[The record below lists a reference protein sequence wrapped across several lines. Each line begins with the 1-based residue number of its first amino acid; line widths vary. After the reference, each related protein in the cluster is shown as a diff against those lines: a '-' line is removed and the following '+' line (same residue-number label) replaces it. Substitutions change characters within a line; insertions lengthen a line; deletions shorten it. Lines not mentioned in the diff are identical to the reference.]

1 LSTFYESL
9 GFVFSQGI
17 GGSIMARIL
26 VIDDDAGLRQ
36 MVKLMLEREGHEAI
50 LAENGQMGIDMA
62 LSQVPDVAIIDLMM
76 PGLSGYDVT
85 RQLRTDS
92 RTSTMPILILTAR
105 SQPMDKQMATSAG
118 ASAFM
123 SKPVASRELASR
135 LTELLESQSSDFP
148 STATSPV
155 TPMPSVGATP
165 APPSP
170 IKRLPIGVDHA
181 EAAPPRSA
189 ATIQPLQAAR
199 ASEKTL
205 PAVAVLSVRGGSGGT
220 TLAINLTFMFR
231 RIYERVCLVDL
242 SMAGGQIGLYLHL
255 PLRGSWADLLPLGD
269 QIEPRAV
276 SGVIT
281 AHPQQGVG
289 IIGAPTTPPAGAL
302 TPAASTALLTTLS
315 TGFQQTVIDING
327 VSAGAGAIL
336 GLTRTVIVILSDDPV
351 SAQMGSSLSQNLQ
364 AMNVD
369 IRRVRIVVNH
379 SRPEPGIPAAT
390 IARSIGLPIHAELP
404 YDVNQMQA
412 IRRGVPTV
420 VLAPE
425 SAYAQ
430 ALYQLTRTL

>member
-1 LSTFYESL
+1 
-9 GFVFSQGI
+9 
-17 GGSIMARIL
+17 MARIL

-50 LAENGQMGIDMA
+50 LAENGQAGIDAA
-62 LSQVPDVAIIDLMM
+62 LAQIPDVAIIDLMM

-85 RQLRTDS
+85 RQLRNDA
-92 RTSTMPILILTAR
+92 RTASMPILILTAR

-123 SKPVASRELASR
+123 SKPVASRELATR
-135 LTELLESQSSDFP
+135 LGELLEAQAQEFP
-148 STATSPV
+148 SPATAPV
-155 TPMPSVGATP
+155 TTLSTA
-165 APPSP
+165 APPIAPISP
-170 IKRLPIGVDHA
+170 IKRLPIGADYG
-181 EAAPPRSA
+181 E
-189 ATIQPLQAAR
+189 QAAR
-199 ASEKTL
+199 PARAIPPVPAGKSNEKAL
-205 PAVAVLSVRGGSGGT
+205 PAVAVLSVRNSSGGT

-242 SMAGGQIGLYLHL
+242 SMAGGQVGLYLHL

-269 QIEPRAV
+269 QIDPRAV

-289 IIGAPTTPPAGAL
+289 IIGAPTTPPSGAL
-302 TPAASTALLTTLS
+302 TPAASTALITTLS

-351 SAQMGSSLSQNLQ
+351 SAQMGGSLSQNLQ
-364 AMNVD
+364 AQNVD
-369 IRRVRIVVNH
+369 MRRVRIVVNH
-379 SRPEPGIPAAT
+379 SRAEPGIPAAM

>member
-1 LSTFYESL
+1 
-9 GFVFSQGI
+9 
-17 GGSIMARIL
+17 MARIL

-50 LAENGQMGIDMA
+50 LAENGQAGIDAA
-62 LSQVPDVAIIDLMM
+62 LAQIPDVAIVDLMM

-85 RQLRTDS
+85 RQLRNDA
-92 RTSTMPILILTAR
+92 RTASMPILILTAR

-123 SKPVASRELASR
+123 SKPVASRELATR
-135 LTELLESQSSDFP
+135 LGELLEAQAQEFP
-148 STATSPV
+148 SPATAPV
-155 TPMPSVGATP
+155 TTLPTAA
-165 APPSP
+165 APIAPISP
-170 IKRLPIGVDHA
+170 IKRLPIGADYG
-181 EAAPPRSA
+181 EP
-189 ATIQPLQAAR
+189 AAR
-199 ASEKTL
+199 PARAIPPVPAGKSNEKAL
-205 PAVAVLSVRGGSGGT
+205 PAVAVLSVRNSSGGT

-242 SMAGGQIGLYLHL
+242 SMAGGQVGLYLHL

-269 QIEPRAV
+269 QIDPRAV

-289 IIGAPTTPPAGAL
+289 IIGAPTTPPSGAL
-302 TPAASTALLTTLS
+302 TPAASTALITTLS

-351 SAQMGSSLSQNLQ
+351 SAQMGGSLSQNLQ
-364 AMNVD
+364 AQNVD
-369 IRRVRIVVNH
+369 MRRVRIVVNH
-379 SRPEPGIPAAT
+379 SRPEQGIPAAM